1 MESIVSLSKA
11 KALIFQYYFCV
22 FSLESMA
29 FLSRL
34 RPIYSHRC
42 RFFSSILSPDS
53 ATPLSSK
60 EKSRAALSL
69 LKSEQDPQRILEIC
83 RAAAL
88 TPESHLD
95 RVAFS
100 VAISKLADSKH
111 FDSIR
116 HFLDEL
122 KARPDLRTE
131 RFVSHAIVLFG
142 QAGMLNDAVR
152 TFEQMHQ
159 LGVDRTV
166 RSLNALLFSCILA
179 KNYKEANRIFLEFPK
194 TYGIELNLD
203 SYNTVLKAFSES
215 GSSSSGYSI
224 LAEMGRKGVKPNAT
238 SFGILLA
245 GFYNEEKYE
254 DVGKVLKMME
264 EYKMQPGISTY
275 NIRIQSLCK
284 LKKSSEAKALLD
296 GILARRMKPNSETYC
311 HLIHGFCKEGNLD
324 EAKKLFKDMVNR
336 GCKPDSDCYFT
347 LVYFLCQGGDFESAL
362 RFCKECM
369 EKGWFP
375 NISTMTSLVNGLV
388 SISKVEEA
396 RELIGQIKEKFSRNV
411 DKWNEI
417 EAGLPQ

>member
-1 MESIVSLSKA
+1 MVARLTPDQKVACSIHVGFKSLNRSIFFVFRFKKNPNMESIVSLSKA
-11 KALIFQYYFCV
+11 KALIFQYHFCV

-34 RPIYSHRC
+34 RPISSHRC

-95 RVAFS
+95 R
-100 VAISKLADSKH
+100 
-111 FDSIR
+111 
-116 HFLDEL
+116 
-122 KARPDLRTE
+122 
-131 RFVSHAIVLFG
+131 
-142 QAGMLNDAVR
+142 AGMLNDAVR